1 MDAFPEDAE
10 SIHFRRRLVPA
21 CFQLSKG
28 INMKNEQL
36 PPIKVEVKV
45 KQPPVLFG
53 RTQSLIGKLAERL
66 GGPLVAYWNGSRGS
80 VCRSDVVA
88 LCDVLERLGQHDTI
102 HLFLKSDGGSG
113 QVSLRLVN
121 LLRQHCR
128 RLVALVPL
136 ECASAAT
143 MVALGA
149 DEIRMGPT
157 AYLTA
162 VDTSLNHAL
171 SPVDTDN
178 DRVSVSLNELQR
190 VIRLWREQQG
200 HDQAPPENAFKALF
214 QYVHP
219 LVIGAVDRAESLS
232 VMLCREL
239 LAYHIDDSAK
249 AEAISTALNGKYP
262 SHGYPILLDE
272 AKKIGLQAQR
282 LDAEVNALLLQL
294 NACYSEMGQKAT
306 TDFDE
311 VRAHS
316 NEIVNIW
323 ESTGSQVYFPA
334 GQGLVLP
341 SRGTALDHPQRQ
353 QRLAPH
359 RTHRQAHQARRP
371 ARGVRRRRRFILTRR
386 KP

>member
-1 MDAFPEDAE
+1 
-10 SIHFRRRLVPA
+10 
-21 CFQLSKG
+21 
-28 INMKNEQL
+28 MKNDQL
-36 PPIKVEVKV
+36 TAVEISV

-53 RTQSLIGKLAERL
+53 KTQALISTLSQRL

-80 VCRSDVVA
+80 VCHSDVVA
-88 LCDVLERLGQHDTI
+88 LYHVLARLGSHDTI
-102 HLFLKSDGGSG
+102 YLFVKSDGGSG
-113 QVSLRLVN
+113 QVSLRLVS

-143 MVALGA
+143 MIALGA
-149 DEIRMGPT
+149 DSIQMGST

-171 SPVDTDN
+171 SPVDRDN
-178 DRVSVSLNELQR
+178 DRVSVSLDELQR

-200 HDQAPPENAFKALF
+200 KEQAEPENAYKSLF

-232 VMLCREL
+232 IMLCREL
-239 LAYHIDDSAK
+239 LAYHIAEPTK
-249 AEAISTALNGKYP
+249 VEAISTALNSKYP
-262 SHGYPILLDE
+262 SHSYPILLDE
-272 AKKIGLQAQR
+272 AVKIGLQAER
-282 LDAEVNALLLQL
+282 LSADVNTLLLQL

-311 VRAHS
+311 LRAHS

-323 ESTGSQVYFPA
+323 ESQGAQVYYQQDKDWFYRAEERRWIALNDNSGWRRIERA
-334 GQGLVLP
+334 GKRTK
-341 SRGTALDHPQRQ
+341 RGALHV
-353 QRLAPH
+353 A
-359 RTHRQAHQARRP
+359 
-371 ARGVRRRRRFILTRR
+371 
-386 KP
+386 